1 MVRWEVTG
9 SQGTQP
15 ASCSSVDSAACAPLA
30 QAPPRG
36 PGVLS
41 LLRGRQTISAFP
53 FHLFSSPEENT
64 GNDVCI
70 VRTFVASSACLQ
82 SHAWT
87 RAAFGF
93 PSAPE
98 SEGAPCGACRG
109 FWVLS
114 PAQATMQILDATE
127 GQCREDPGHR
137 GAMSGDLTPR
147 LGALPPTVGGP
158 LRQV

>member
-1 MVRWEVTG
+1 MVRWEGTG

-15 ASCSSVDSAACAPLA
+15 ASCSSMDSAARAPLA

-70 VRTFVASSACLQ
+70 VHTFVASSARLQ
-82 SHAWT
+82 SPAWT

-93 PSAPE
+93 PSAPG
-98 SEGAPCGACRG
+98 SEGAPRGDCRG

-114 PAQATMQILDATE
+114 PAQATRQILDATK
-127 GQCREDPGHR
+127 GQCKEDPGHR
-137 GAMSGDLTPR
+137 GAVSGGLTPR
-147 LGALPPTVGGP
+147 LGDLPPAVGGP
-158 LRQV
+158 LRPV